1 MSGQRR
7 EVEVELITDEKRQ
20 TVSDQALS
28 QNVDDRMRHVLRAGI
43 QMEHRQ
49 NLGAGIDDQPKPQN
63 LLGAAQPG
71 TQLVQLQV
79 REMKM
84 AEDVL
89 VQGVRVPGCSSES
102 SRHRGLLKAKDPFCG
117 GRSNLSTRAESTTA
131 TCCEGVFRR
140 YKEVLRRALNVVR
153 HA

>member
-63 LLGAAQPG
+63 LLGAVQLG

-84 AEDVL
+84 AEDAL
-89 VQGVRVPGCSSES
+89 VQGVRLPACSIEP

-117 GRSNLSTRAESTTA
+117 GKVEPFDQS
-131 TCCEGVFRR
+131 
-140 YKEVLRRALNVVR
+140 
-153 HA
+153 